1 MSGKNRAGIDK
12 MNFPFEVRRK
22 FIHIVLGI
30 LFSILIYFDLFSL
43 PFWGGILFLGIIF
56 SFIFKK
62 YQLPYISS
70 FILAF
75 ERKEEIDHFPLR
87 GALTFLFGSI
97 LSYIIFPK
105 FIAISAIITLFLG
118 DSIACLYGIYFG
130 RIKAPWSPKK
140 HLDSAMI
147 GALCSAFLIA
157 LFFPLWKGFLA
168 ALTAIFFESIVD
180 FGKLPNNLIRLIFD
194 DNVFIPLISGGVLF
208 LLNL

>member
-1 MSGKNRAGIDK
+1 M
-12 MNFPFEVRRK
+12 K
-22 FIHIVLGI
+22 FAENLFILLGI

-70 FILAF
+70 FVLAF

-130 RIKAPWSPKK
+130 RIKALVSQE

-168 ALTAIFFESIVD
+168 ALTAIFFESIFD
-180 FGKLPNNLIRLIFD
+180 FGKLTNNLIRLIFD